1 MRNTSKNKRSFKS
14 KLKRFLLV
22 LLLLF
27 IFLNLTIF
35 ITGKTY
41 LYKGIQ
47 ETYLK
52 GKTGPGIYDS
62 VVFPVRIAQHADI
75 SEVWKVRSPQIAL
88 NQSSIDML
96 NGIKTSSFLIV
107 KNGEIIHESYYG
119 EHNVNVKSNSFSM
132 GKSFIGLL
140 IGIAIDNK
148 EIDGFDAPITDYL
161 PFRLPNDEGITIR
174 HLLGMSSGLD
184 WTESSKNPLSDNAAA
199 YYSSD
204 LNSIMEAERFK
215 TEPGLEFDY
224 ASGNSQLLG
233 IILKEA
239 TGKTPTDYFEEKIWS
254 KIGSEHDLLW
264 SLDHE
269 DGTEKTFCCAYATTR
284 DYAKIGQLILNQGQ
298 WNGQEVI
305 SSKTL
310 STILSPFNVK
320 SAQYGLHF
328 WRYNDPINPAV
339 YARGILGQ
347 YIIVIPSLNV
357 VMVRTGHERKEKYL
371 IPKNKKHDVDFV
383 LKNGYKE
390 DHSLDLFDY
399 FSTLNY
405 VLEQDH

>member
-1 MRNTSKNKRSFKS
+1 MQNTPKNKKSFKRRLS
-14 KLKRFLLV
+14 RFLLV

-27 IFLNLTIF
+27 VFVNLTIF

-52 GKTGPGIYDS
+52 GKSGPGIYDS
-62 VVFPVRIAQHADI
+62 IVFPVRVANHANPT
-75 SEVWKVRSPQIAL
+75 EKWKVKSPLLNINESSKEQLIAL
-88 NQSSIDML
+88 
-96 NGIKTSSFLIV
+96 KTTSFLIV
-107 KNGEIIHESYYG
+107 KNGEIIHESYYDQHQ
-119 EHNVNVKSNSFSM
+119 ENTKSNSFSM

-148 EIDGFDAPITDYL
+148 EIEGFDAPITDYL

-174 HLLGMSSGLD
+174 HLMGMSSGLD
-184 WTESSKNPLSDNAAA
+184 WTESRSNLLSDNAAA

-204 LNSIMEAERFK
+204 LNAIMQAESFVN
-215 TEPGLEFDY
+215 EPGLNFEY
-224 ASGNSQLLG
+224 VSGNSQLLG

-239 TGKTPTDYFEEKIWS
+239 TGKHPTDYFAEKIWS

-264 SLDHE
+264 SLDQE

-284 DYAKIGQLILNQGQ
+284 DYARIGQMILNHGQ
-298 WNGQEVI
+298 WDGEEVI

-310 STILSPFNVK
+310 STILAPFNIK
-320 SAQYGLHF
+320 EAHYGLHF
-328 WRYNDPINPAV
+328 WRYNHPVHPAV

-347 YIIVIPSLNV
+347 YIIMIPSLNV
-357 VMVRTGHERKEKYL
+357 VMVRTGHERKEKYF
-371 IPKNKKHDVDFV
+371 IPKNKKRDVDFV
-383 LKNGYKE
+383 LENGYKE
-390 DHSLDLFDY
+390 HHPLVLFDY
-399 FSTLNY
+399 FSALKY
-405 VLEQDH
+405 VLDQDK